1 MENEHQSDRALRIGR
16 LAFKRAVAV
25 SEPFKI
31 NQQPQHPSRERALHH
46 IKVGGST
53 G

>member
-1 MENEHQSDRALRIGR
+1 MENKQQSDRASRIGR
-16 LAFKRAVAV
+16 LAFKRAVFGAGFF
-25 SEPFKI
+25 EGFGDC
-31 NQQPQHPSRERALHH
+31 HPSRERALHH